1 MKKTYKLDLS
11 KYTKFL
17 EEILWQPAWRS
28 RADKESDYYDGN
40 QLDSEVLQAQAALG
54 IPPAIEPII
63 GSTIDSVL
71 GMEAK
76 MRLDW
81 RVKAE
86 TGSDELAEAINV
98 RLNEAER
105 KSKADLACTD
115 AYASQIKV
123 GLGWVEVSRNPNPFE
138 YKYRCRGVHRNE
150 IWWDW
155 LDKEPMLES
164 SRYLVR
170 RKWMDVDQAALMF
183 SGKEDLIRG
192 AGTGWQAID
201 LTSLSLD
208 GGTSTTLAMSQEY
221 ERGWS
226 IEEMEWRDVAN
237 NRVCLF
243 ECWYRVWEKA
253 LVIKTPD
260 GRVVEYDPKKPAHM
274 MAIATAKLKP
284 VMALVSRMRL
294 SWWLGPHLLW
304 DGPTPYKHNKFPY
317 VPFWGK
323 REDRTGAP
331 YGLIRGM
338 MYLQDEIN
346 VRISRMQWML
356 AATRTIR
363 TEGAYAG
370 SDADLQYEVGRPD
383 ADIVLDAQKMR
394 DGGVFKVDRDFE
406 LNQQQYQRLVDCR
419 ESIKRVSNIHDAYM
433 GQGGEAKSGVAL
445 DTLVEQSS
453 QGLAAINSNF
463 KQGRTAVGNLLLELI
478 IEDMGSEQQEI
489 IIPASVSKPERP
501 VQINVPVEENGI
513 QYLDNDIQR
522 VLLRVELSDVP
533 STPTFRAQQLQTLG
547 AVLET
552 MPPHYQVVGFP
563 FLLTL
568 MDIPNRE
575 EFLAAIKDADQQIT
589 PEQVKQM
596 VEDAKKQ
603 VKLEIMTAQKDRELD
618 IKEKQSDVDQ
628 IKKGIEALL
637 SAMEA
642 AGYLQQNPAIGDIGD
657 AVVDVAKGI
666 VDETQIQNIQTPP
679 APQPEAYQPEQ
690 EMPGQ
695 EMQGEINQ

>member
-1 MKKTYKLDLS
+1 MKKTYKLNLD

-28 RADKESDYYDGN
+28 RADKECDYYDGN
-40 QLDSEVLQAQAALG
+40 QLDSDVLQAQATLG

-86 TGSDELAEAINV
+86 IGSDELAEALNEK
-98 RLNEAER
+98 LNEAER
-105 KSKADLACTD
+105 KSKADQACSD
-115 AYASQIKV
+115 AYAPQIKV

-138 YKYRCRGVHRNE
+138 YKYRCRAIHRNE

-155 LDKEPMLES
+155 LAKEPDLS
-164 SRYLVR
+164 DARYLIR
-170 RKWMDVDQAALMF
+170 RKWMDVDQAVLMF
-183 SGKEDLIRG
+183 GGHEDLIKG
-192 AGTGWQAID
+192 AATGWQSLD
-201 LTSLSLD
+201 LASLSID
-208 GGTSTTLAMSQEY
+208 GGQSTMMAMSQEY

-226 IEEMEWRDVAN
+226 IEEMEWRDIAN

-243 ECWYRVWEKA
+243 ECWYRIWEKA

-260 GRVVEYDPKKPAHM
+260 GRVVEYEKDNPTHM
-274 MAIATAKLKP
+274 LAIATGKIKP
-284 VMALVSRMRL
+284 VWALVSRMNL
-294 SWWLGPHLLW
+294 SWWVGPHLLW
-304 DGPTPYKHNKFPY
+304 AGPSPYKHNKFPY

-346 VRISRMQWML
+346 ARISKMQWL
-356 AATRTIR
+356 LSATRTIR

-370 SDADLQYEVGRPD
+370 SDDDLRYEVGRPD
-383 ADIVLDAQKMR
+383 ADIVLDPQKMK
-394 DGGVFKVDRDFE
+394 DGGVFKIDRDND
-406 LNQQQYQRLVDCR
+406 LNQQQYQRLIDCR

-433 GQGGEAKSGVAL
+433 GKQGEAKSGVAL
-445 DTLVEQSS
+445 DTLVEQST
-453 QGLAAINSNF
+453 QGLAEINVNF
-463 KQGRTAVGNLLLELI
+463 KQGRRDVGDLLLSLI
-478 IEDMGSEQQEI
+478 IEDMGSEPQEVV
-489 IIPASVSKPERP
+489 IPASVTNPKK
-501 VQINVPVEENGI
+501 VVKINEPAEEQGVK
-513 QYLDNDIQR
+513 YLDNDIQR
-522 VLLRVELSDVP
+522 VMLRVELADVP
-533 STPTFRAQQLQTLG
+533 STPTYRAQQLQTLG

-563 FLLTL
+563 FLLSL

-575 EFLAAIKDADQQIT
+575 EFLTAIKEADQQIT
-589 PEQVKQM
+589 PEQVKKM

-603 VKLEIMTAQKDRELD
+603 ARLEAMTAQKDRELD
-618 IKEKQSDVDQ
+618 IKEKQSEVDQ
-628 IKKGIEALL
+628 IKKGIEAIL

-642 AGYLQQNPAIGDIGD
+642 AGMLQTNPQAGNVSD
-657 AVVDVAKGI
+657 AVIEVA
-666 VDETQIQNIQTPP
+666 QNLI
-679 APQPEAYQPEQ
+679 EPEQ
-690 EMPGQ
+690 EEIPEMPEMPEMEEQAQ
-695 EMQGEINQ
+695 EIPEMEQGMEELSQ